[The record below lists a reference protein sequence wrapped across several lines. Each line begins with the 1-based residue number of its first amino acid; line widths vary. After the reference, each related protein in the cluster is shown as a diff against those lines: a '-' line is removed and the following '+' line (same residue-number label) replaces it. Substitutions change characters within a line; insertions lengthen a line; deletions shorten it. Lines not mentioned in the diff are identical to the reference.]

1 MKKLGRF
8 VILCLMAAM
17 LSACAESIDGEDD
30 EILTVEAESLAEEV
44 PADQDGADRAEP
56 AEDDEVEDYDAK
68 PEGNDRTK
76 PEAGAEGDKNAKE
89 SQGGAADAGKS
100 VSESPGA
107 AEAKA
112 GEEGGDTAAEA
123 DPWVGEYNDYDTDDP
138 NLEIEK
144 NEDGSYRI
152 CIGIFRLASFNDG
165 HGVLTEKG
173 LEFTATAPDG
183 NPTGGIITLDGDVA
197 TVTFDPDWSGFVT
210 VFSFKYHKTSDTP
223 DFESFLGPV

>member
-1 MKKLGRF
+1 M
-8 VILCLMAAM
+8 LCLMAVM
-17 LSACAESIDGEDD
+17 LSACAESIDGEED
-30 EILTVEAESLAEEV
+30 EILTVEAESLAVEV
-44 PADQDGADRAEP
+44 PADKDGADRAEP
-56 AEDDEVEDYDAK
+56 AEDDEAEDYDAK

-76 PEAGAEGDKNAKE
+76 P
-89 SQGGAADAGKS
+89 
-100 VSESPGA
+100 GA
-107 AEAKA
+107 AEAKV